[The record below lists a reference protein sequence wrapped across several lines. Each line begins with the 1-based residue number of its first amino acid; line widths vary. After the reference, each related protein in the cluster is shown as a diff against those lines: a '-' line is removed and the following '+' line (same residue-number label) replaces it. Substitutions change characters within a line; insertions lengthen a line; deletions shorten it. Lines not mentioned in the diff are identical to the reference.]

1 MSIGGTC
8 PGVIMANPCIK
19 RGTECFWNFL
29 IRFLLPLECVKM
41 MIKESDIS
49 LDQDRG
55 APSAHCPLQCQLCGP
70 GKRILM

>member
-8 PGVIMANPCIK
+8 PGVIMADPCIK

-29 IRFLLPLECVKM
+29 IRFLLPLECAKM

-55 APSAHCPLQCQLCGP
+55 LPPRTVLSNASSVDQ
-70 GKRILM
+70 GKEC